1 LTNPAQISDYI
12 AGVPKM
18 TTFYRR
24 LPRFNYLA
32 PVSLNEALSLLARY
46 KGKAKVIAGGTDI
59 IPKLKRREIRAPE
72 HVIDL
77 KAIPGLDNIQYDV
90 SGLSLGALVTIGA
103 VETSAIIQ
111 EKFGVLAQAA
121 RSMASPQ
128 VRNRGTIAGN
138 ICNAVPSADSA
149 PPLLTIGAKLK
160 LVSQEGERVVGI
172 EDFFTGPGQTALA
185 NDEILQEIQI
195 PHPPPNSQGIYLK
208 LTPRRAMDLAIVG
221 VAVVIIPQDGIC
233 KDIRIAL
240 GAVAPTPIRAR
251 RAEAVLK
258 GQKLDD
264 NLIEKA
270 ARTAA
275 GEARPI
281 DDHRASAEY
290 RRDMVEVL
298 VRRAIKQAIGSRS

>member
-1 LTNPAQISDYI
+1 
-12 AGVPKM
+12 M

-24 LPRFNYLA
+24 LPGFNYLA
-32 PVSLNEALSLLARY
+32 PVTLDEALSLLARY
-46 KGKAKVIAGGTDI
+46 KGKAKVIAGGTDF
-59 IPKLKRREIRAPE
+59 IPKLKRREIGAPE
-72 HVIDL
+72 RVIDL
-77 KAIPGLDNIQYDV
+77 KAIPGLDNIKYDV

-103 VETSAIIQ
+103 VETSAIIR

-251 RAEAVLK
+251 RAEVVLK

>member
-1 LTNPAQISDYI
+1 
-12 AGVPKM
+12 M

-24 LPRFNYLA
+24 LPKFNYLA
-32 PVSLNEALSLLARY
+32 PTTLDEALSLLARY
-46 KGKAKVIAGGTDI
+46 KGRARVIAGGTDL
-59 IPKLKRREIRAPE
+59 IPRLKRREIGAPDYA
-72 HVIDL
+72 IDL
-77 KAIPGLDNIQYDV
+77 KGIPALDNIEYDV
-90 SGLSLGALVTIGA
+90 SGLNIGALATIGA
-103 VETSAIIQ
+103 VETSAIIGQ
-111 EKFGVLAQAA
+111 KFGVLAQAA

-149 PPLLTIGAKLK
+149 PALLTLGAKLK
-160 LVSQEGERVVGI
+160 LVSGKGERTVNI
-172 EDFFTGPGQTALA
+172 EDFFTGPSQTVIS
-185 NDEILQEIQI
+185 DEEILREIQI
-195 PHPPPNSQGIYLK
+195 PHPPPNSQGVYLK

-221 VAVVIIPQDGIC
+221 VAVVVIPQDGVC
-233 KDIRIAL
+233 QDIRIAL

-251 RAEAVLK
+251 KAEAVLK

-275 GEARPI
+275 GQSSPI

-298 VRRAIKQAIGSRS
+298 VKRAIKQAIGSRR

>member
-1 LTNPAQISDYI
+1 
-12 AGVPKM
+12 V

-24 LPRFNYLA
+24 LPKFNYLA
-32 PVSLNEALSLLARY
+32 PATLDEALSLLARY
-46 KGKAKVIAGGTDI
+46 KGRAKVIAGGTDFV
-59 IPKLKRREIRAPE
+59 PKLKRREIGAPE

-77 KAIPGLDNIQYDV
+77 KAIPGLDNIKYDV

-103 VETSAIIQ
+103 VETSAIIG

-121 RSMASPQ
+121 QSMASPQ

-149 PPLLTIGAKLK
+149 PPLLTLGAKLK
-160 LVSQEGERVVGI
+160 LISLKGERIVGI
-172 EDFFTGPGQTALA
+172 EDFFTGPNQTAIA
-185 NDEILQEIQI
+185 NDEILEEIHI

-221 VAVVIIPQDGIC
+221 VAVVVTAQDGVC

-251 RAEAVLK
+251 KAEAVLK
-258 GQKLDD
+258 GKKFDEEI
-264 NLIEKA
+264 IEKA
-270 ARTAA
+270 AQTAA
-275 GEARPI
+275 GQSKPI

-298 VRRAIKQAIGSRS
+298 VKRAIKQAIGSRR